1 MPANRAYDPKRV
13 IDLDSYRTARVRVE
27 PDSPELTK
35 HEDMALAIHQ
45 QPAQKSTMKDRVVNK
60 IKEVLE

>member
-1 MPANRAYDPKRV
+1 
-13 IDLDSYRTARVRVE
+13 VE
-27 PDSPELTK
+27 ADSPELTK

-45 QPAQKSTMKDRVVNK
+45 QPAQKSTMKDRVANK